1 MFERKVIESRW
12 EVRGEDTQ
20 AKIVKDSYGIKV
32 DLRSV
37 NVLFIS
43 AVILWDL
50 TLYGCDTA
58 AGILKLY

>member
-1 MFERKVIESRW
+1 MGSERR
-12 EVRGEDTQ
+12 RHA

-32 DLRSV
+32 HL
-37 NVLFIS
+37 
-43 AVILWDL
+43 ILWDL